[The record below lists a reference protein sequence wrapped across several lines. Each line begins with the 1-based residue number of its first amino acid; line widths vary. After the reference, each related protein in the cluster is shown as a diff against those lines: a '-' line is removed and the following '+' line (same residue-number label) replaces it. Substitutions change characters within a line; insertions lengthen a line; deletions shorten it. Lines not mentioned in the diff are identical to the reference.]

1 MLTFKHFT
9 ESKHKK
15 EKTFHVEMYV
25 HHKDKPVFRLLRG
38 STALSETYR
47 ENEHDTLEGDLHKIV
62 GEFKPSSLDHK
73 TITNELHAH
82 LAKHGYHSAAASHPV
97 VLSPRE
103 QRFKSEFKRKTI
115 PGGGRHERPHSDGE
129 SIVDSSRYVG
139 VWSTRHP
146 THIFDKSGKRIPEAT
161 RDGGVTIFNDK
172 EMKHAASGKTDR
184 WFARISDIRKTPAS
198 GLSTLTTKP
207 KKKKNAELE
216 GKRSQI
222 YGDDLKSFIKSKKR
236 NGDKLG
242 KSVDT
247 WHRDQLEAKGKHL
260 AAAAEAKGR
269 GNHVDASKLH
279 KKADEIEK
287 KHKEVSNWVKKEYPE
302 YHPDNKG

>member
-62 GEFKPSSLDHK
+62 GKFKPSSLDHE

-103 QRFKSEFKRKTI
+103 QKFKSEFKRKTI
-115 PGGGRHERPHSDGE
+115 PGGGRHERPHNDGTGI
-129 SIVDSSRYVG
+129 SDSSRYVG
-139 VWSTRHP
+139 VWSTRGS
-146 THIFDKSGKRIPEAT
+146 THIFNKNNKRIPDAT
-161 RDGGVTIFNDK
+161 KDNHITVFNDK
-172 EMKHAASGKTDR
+172 EVKHAASGENDR
-184 WFARISDIRKTPAS
+184 WFARISDVRKTPAS
-198 GLSTLTTKP
+198 GLSTLSGGDE
-207 KKKKNAELE
+207 KNHSIHGNNLE
-216 GKRSQI
+216 
-222 YGDDLKSFIKSKKR
+222 SFIKSKEP
-236 NGDKLG
+236 NANKLD
-242 KSVDT
+242 SDASRWLRQQPV
-247 WHRDQLEAKGKHL
+247 R
-260 AAAAEAKGR
+260 AAEHRRNAER
-269 GNHVDASKLH
+269 EASAGNHADASKLH

-287 KHKEVSNWVKKEYPE
+287 KHKEVSDWIKKEYPE